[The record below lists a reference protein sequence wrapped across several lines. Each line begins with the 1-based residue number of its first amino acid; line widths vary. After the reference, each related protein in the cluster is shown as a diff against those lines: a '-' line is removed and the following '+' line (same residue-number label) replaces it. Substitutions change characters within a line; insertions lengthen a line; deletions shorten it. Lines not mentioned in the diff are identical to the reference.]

1 MTVSALVLAGGMST
15 RMGPTN
21 KLLVDLDGEPMV
33 RQVVKVAVDSHVDL
47 VTVVTGYQADEVTA
61 RVNDLACKIVHNPA
75 YAEGLAST
83 LGAGL
88 ASLPQ
93 TVEATVVVLGD
104 MPKVSSQHINRLVE
118 TYASATTTD
127 IVVPTYKGRFG
138 NPVLF
143 ARRYFA
149 QLMALTGDIGGR
161 RLLRQYRERVCEIP
175 MDDDA
180 VLLDVDR
187 PCELVS
193 LQP

>member
-118 TYASATTTD
+118 TYVSATTTD

>member
-1 MTVSALVLAGGMST
+1 MST

-33 RQVVKVAVDSHVDL
+33 RQVVKAVVDSHVDL

-61 RVNDLACKIVHNPA
+61 RINDLACKIVHNPA

-83 LGAGL
+83 LRAGL

-93 TVEATVVVLGD
+93 TVAATVIVLGD

-118 TYASATTTD
+118 IYVSATTTD
-127 IVVPTYKGRFG
+127 IVVPTHKGRLG
-138 NPVLF
+138 HPVVF
-143 ARRYFA
+143 ARRYFP
-149 QLMALTGDIGGR
+149 QLEALTGDIGGR
-161 RLLRQYRERVCEIP
+161 RLLRQYRERVCEVP
-175 MDDDA
+175 MEDDA